1 MWVTGGWL
9 FGELLK
15 IDAPGEVGVDDQ
27 VPVDRVGGNVPR
39 VEAAPMVPGVYGPK
53 ELGLS
58 SVGCRG
64 PA

>member
-1 MWVTGGWL
+1 MI
-9 FGELLK
+9 K
-15 IDAPGEVGVDDQ
+15 

-39 VEAAPMVPGVYGPK
+39 VDAAPVVPGVYGPK

-58 SVGCRG
+58 FVGCRG

>member
-1 MWVTGGWL
+1 MI
-9 FGELLK
+9 E
-15 IDAPGEVGVDDQ
+15 

-39 VEAAPMVPGVYGPK
+39 VEATPIVPDVYGPK

-58 SVGCRG
+58 SVGFRG

>member
-1 MWVTGGWL
+1 MI
-9 FGELLK
+9 K
-15 IDAPGEVGVDDQ
+15 

-39 VEAAPMVPGVYGPK
+39 VEATPMVPSVCGLR

-58 SVGCRG
+58 SVGGRG